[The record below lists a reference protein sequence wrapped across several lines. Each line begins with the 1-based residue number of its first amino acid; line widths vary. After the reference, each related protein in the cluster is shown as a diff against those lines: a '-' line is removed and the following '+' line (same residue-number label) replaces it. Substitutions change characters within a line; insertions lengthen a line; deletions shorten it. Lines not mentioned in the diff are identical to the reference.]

1 MRNGVQVTRRR
12 PNSIF
17 AEPGHSHLAPL
28 PTGTVSGLPH
38 LLIVKP
44 VPRNRADRPTRRSNF
59 LTPQIQDMRQPTRAL
74 IS

>member
-1 MRNGVQVTRRR
+1 MRNEVQVTRRR

-17 AEPGHSHLAPL
+17 AEPGHSYLAPL

-44 VPRNRADRPTRRSNF
+44 VPRNREDRRMRNWNF
-59 LTPQIQDMRQPTRAL
+59 LTAQIPDIREPTLAL
-74 IS
+74 SF